1 MRVPEDGVVVRR
13 IARVE
18 IAEGPVHDRD
28 PVDSVGERAADEF
41 DLERGMP
48 ASALAEMEEV
58 QTVDPGWEDL
68 YPGMLRNSGMID
80 GSRVNVMSKSRCL
93 RPASAWEGV
102 GSSGQ
107 DWQKRMT
114 IRSR

>member
-1 MRVPEDGVVVRR
+1 MRAQEDGVLVRR

-28 PVDSVGERAADEF
+28 PVDSIGERAADEL
-41 DLERGMP
+41 DPERRMP
-48 ASALAEMEEV
+48 AGALAEMEEV
-58 QTVDPGWEDL
+58 QTVDP
-68 YPGMLRNSGMID
+68 YARTFTPGMLRSSEMID
-80 GSRVNVMSKSRCL
+80 GSRVNVMSKSPCL